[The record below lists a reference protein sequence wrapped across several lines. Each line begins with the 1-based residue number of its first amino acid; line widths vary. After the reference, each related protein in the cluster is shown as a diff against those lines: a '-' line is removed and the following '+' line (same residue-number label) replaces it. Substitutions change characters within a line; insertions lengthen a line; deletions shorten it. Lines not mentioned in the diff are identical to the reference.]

1 MKYFKKQVYFKY
13 LFHYVLF
20 TNGKK
25 KKKVFSDMDHLLHF
39 LGCTHCT
46 LVTTV
51 P

>member
-1 MKYFKKQVYFKY
+1 MKYFKNKYILNIYFIMFY
-13 LFHYVLF
+13 SLME
-20 TNGKK
+20 